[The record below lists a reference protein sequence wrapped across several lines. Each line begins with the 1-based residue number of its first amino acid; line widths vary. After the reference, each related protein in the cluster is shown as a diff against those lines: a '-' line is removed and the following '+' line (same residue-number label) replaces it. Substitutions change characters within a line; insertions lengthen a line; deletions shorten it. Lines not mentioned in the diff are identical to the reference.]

1 MHFGRH
7 SVSFCRAFNRI
18 RSLGR
23 RLRFF
28 SISNIIILLNCVV
41 NNSVSSGTNSSV
53 NSSVSVISNNV
64 NGAAENSLRTISS
77 NEFD

>member
-1 MHFGRH
+1 MLLTEFEFL
-7 SVSFCRAFNRI
+7 VADVA
-18 RSLGR
+18 
-23 RLRFF
+23 FF

-41 NNSVSSGTNSSV
+41 NNNVSSGTNSSV